1 MINKGIFREYDIRG
15 IAEKDLTDE
24 AVTLIG
30 KGYGTLLRGQGSGVR
45 GKNKVAV
52 GRDVRLSSNR
62 LRDALIAG
70 ITSTGT
76 DVVDLGECPTPLLY
90 FAAYTKDVDGGIMIT
105 GSHNPPEYNG
115 FKILIGKETIHGGGI
130 QDLRRLIE
138 IGSFASG
145 PSGRVESFEV
155 IPAYLEMVKEKFRA
169 VPSSGKRLKTVV
181 DAGNGTGGL
190 VAPELLK
197 SIGVDVIPL
206 FCEVDGNFPNHH
218 PDPTVPENLKTLIET
233 VKTEKADLGVAY
245 DGDSDRIGLV
255 DEKGSIIWG
264 DQLIILFARDILKN
278 QKGTVPDLR
287 PPPRNPP
294 LARGGTKGG
303 VESGLS
309 PALKEKPVFIGEV
322 KCSQIM
328 YDDIEKHGGRAIMWK
343 AGHSLI
349 KDKMKKEKALLAGEM
364 SGHIFFNDRYFGFDD
379 AIYATCRVIEILL
392 KEGKPLST
400 LLSDLPKTFNT
411 PEIRID
417 CPDEKKFETVE
428 KVKEILSKAYPI
440 IDIDGVRVKFA
451 EGWGLLRASNTGPIL
466 VMRFEASS
474 EERLSE
480 YRKIVEDILKE
491 VS

>member
-1 MINKGIFREYDIRG
+1 MINKSIFREYDIRG
-15 IAEKDLTDE
+15 FADTDLTDE

-30 KGYGTLLRGQGSGVR
+30 KGYGTLIRGQGSGVR
-45 GKNKVAV
+45 GQKKVAV
-52 GRDVRLSSNR
+52 GRDVRMSSKR
-62 LRDALIAG
+62 LRDALIEG
-70 ITSTGT
+70 ITSTGI
-76 DVVDLGECPTPLLY
+76 DVVDVGECPTPLLY
-90 FAAYTKDVDGGIMIT
+90 FAVYTKDVDGGIMIT

-138 IGSFASG
+138 IASFASG
-145 PSGRVESFEV
+145 PSGRVEKFEV
-155 IPAYLEMVKEKFRA
+155 IPAYIEMVKEKFKA
-169 VPSSGKRLKTVV
+169 ISSPGKKIKAVV

-233 VKTEKADLGVAY
+233 VKFLNADLGVAY
-245 DGDSDRIGLV
+245 DGDSDRIGVV

-264 DQLIILFARDILKN
+264 DQLMILFARDILKS
-278 QKGTVPDLR
+278 QGSG
-287 PPPRNPP
+287 
-294 LARGGTKGG
+294 ARGQG
-303 VESGLS
+303 S
-309 PALKEKPVFIGEV
+309 EKPTFIGEV

-328 YDDIEKHGGRAIMWK
+328 YDDIERHGGRAIMWK

-417 CPDEKKFETVE
+417 CPEEKKFETVE
-428 KVKEILSKAYPI
+428 KVKEILSKDYPI

-474 EERLSE
+474 EERLEE
-480 YRKIVEDILKE
+480 YKRIIEDTLRD
-491 VS
+491 VSQ

>member
-1 MINKGIFREYDIRG
+1 MINKSIFREYDIRG
-15 IAEKDLTDE
+15 IAEQDLTDE

-30 KGYGTLLRGQGSGVR
+30 KGYGTIISRQSKFASQR
-45 GKNKVAV
+45 PRVAI
-52 GRDVRLSSNR
+52 GRDVRLSSKR
-62 LRDALIAG
+62 VRDALIEG
-70 ITSTGT
+70 IISTGI

-90 FAAYTKDVDGGIMIT
+90 FAVYTKDVDGGIMIT

-115 FKILIGKETIHGGGI
+115 FKILIGKDTIHGGGI
-130 QDLRRLIE
+130 QELRKLIE
-138 IGSFASG
+138 IGSFASAS
-145 PSGRVESFEV
+145 SGRIESFEV
-155 IPAYLEMVKEKFRA
+155 IPAYLEMVKEKFKA
-169 VPSSGKRLKTVV
+169 IPSSGKRLKAVV

-233 VKTEKADLGVAY
+233 VKFLNADIGVAY
-245 DGDSDRIGLV
+245 DGDSDRIGVV

-264 DQLIILFARDILKN
+264 DQLMIVFARDILKN
-278 QKGTVPDLR
+278 QGSGV
-287 PPPRNPP
+287 
-294 LARGGTKGG
+294 RGQG
-303 VESGLS
+303 S
-309 PALKEKPVFIGEV
+309 EKPAFIGEV

-328 YDDIEKHGGRAIMWK
+328 YDDIERHGGRAIMWK

-428 KVKEILSKAYPI
+428 KVKEILSKDYPI

-466 VMRFEASS
+466 VMRFEATS

-480 YRKIVEDILKE
+480 YRGLVEEILKG
-491 VS
+491 VSQLVK

>member
-15 IAEKDLTDE
+15 IAEQDLTDE

-30 KGYGTLLRGQGSGVR
+30 KGYATLISRQS
-45 GKNKVAV
+45 NVASQRPRV
-52 GRDVRLSSNR
+52 AIGRDVRLSSKR
-62 LRDALIAG
+62 VRDALIEG
-70 ITSTGT
+70 ITSTGI

-90 FAAYTKDVDGGIMIT
+90 FAAYTKDVEGGIMIT

-115 FKILIGKETIHGGGI
+115 FKILIGKDTIHGGGI
-130 QDLRRLIE
+130 QDLRKLIE

-169 VPSSGKRLKTVV
+169 IPSSGKRLKAVV

-233 VKTEKADLGVAY
+233 VKFLNADLGVAY
-245 DGDSDRIGLV
+245 DGDSDRIGVV

-278 QKGTVPDLR
+278 
-287 PPPRNPP
+287 
-294 LARGGTKGG
+294 
-303 VESGLS
+303 S
-309 PALKEKPVFIGEV
+309 PALTEKPTFIGEV

-328 YDDIEKHGGRAIMWK
+328 YDDIERHGGRAIMWK

-392 KEGKPLST
+392 KEGRPLST

-428 KVKEILSKAYPI
+428 RVKKILSKDYPI

>member
-1 MINKGIFREYDIRG
+1 MINKNIFREYDIRG
-15 IAEKDLTDE
+15 IAEQDLTDE

-30 KGYGTLLRGQGSGVR
+30 KGYGTIVSGQWSGVS
-45 GKNKVAV
+45 GQQKVAV

-62 LRDALIAG
+62 LRDAIIEG
-70 ITSTGT
+70 ITSTGV
-76 DVVDLGECPTPLLY
+76 DVLDVGECPTPLLY

-115 FKILIGKETIHGGGI
+115 FKVLIGRETIHGGGI
-130 QDLRRLIE
+130 QELRKLIE
-138 IGSFASG
+138 TGSFASAS
-145 PSGRVESFEV
+145 SGKVERFEV
-155 IPAYLEMVKEKFRA
+155 IPAYLEMVKEKFKA
-169 VPSSGKRLKTVV
+169 IPSSGKRLKAVV

-190 VAPELLK
+190 VAPQLLK

-233 VKTEKADLGVAY
+233 VKAENADLGVAY

-255 DEKGSIIWG
+255 DENGSIIWG
-264 DQLIILFARDILKN
+264 DQLIVLFARDILKN
-278 QKGTVPDLR
+278 AECGMRKGTVPDLR
-287 PPPRNPP
+287 TEQSG
-294 LARGGTKGG
+294 A

-309 PALKEKPVFIGEV
+309 PALSEKPTIIGEV

-328 YDDIEKHGGRAIMWK
+328 YDDIERHGGRGIMWK

-349 KDKMKKEKALLAGEM
+349 KDKMKKEKAVLAGEM
-364 SGHIFFNDRYFGFDD
+364 SGHIFFADRYFGFDD

-411 PEIRID
+411 PEIRVD

-428 KVKEILSKAYPI
+428 KVKEILSKDYPI

-480 YRKIVEDILKE
+480 YRRIVEDILRE
-491 VS
+491 VVETGL

>member
-1 MINKGIFREYDIRG
+1 MINKSIFREYDIRG
-15 IAEKDLTDE
+15 IAEQDLTDE

-30 KGYGTLLRGQGSGVR
+30 KGYGTLVR
-45 GKNKVAV
+45 RETSDVRRQTKVAV
-52 GRDVRLSSNR
+52 GRDVRLSSKR

-70 ITSTGT
+70 IISTGI

-115 FKILIGKETIHGGGI
+115 FKILIGKDTIHGGGI
-130 QDLRRLIE
+130 QELRKLIE
-138 IGSFASG
+138 IGSFASAS
-145 PSGRVESFEV
+145 SGRVESFEV
-155 IPAYLEMVKEKFRA
+155 IPAYLEMVKEKFKA
-169 VPSSGKRLKTVV
+169 IPSPGKRIKAVV

-190 VAPELLK
+190 VAPQLLK
-197 SIGVDVIPL
+197 SIGVDVVPL

-218 PDPTVPENLKTLIET
+218 PDPTVPENLKTLIDT

-264 DQLIILFARDILKN
+264 DQLMILFARDILRETLDVRRK
-278 QKGTVPDLR
+278 T
-287 PPPRNPP
+287 
-294 LARGGTKGG
+294 
-303 VESGLS
+303 S
-309 PALKEKPVFIGEV
+309 EKPTFIGEV

-328 YDDIEKHGGRAIMWK
+328 YDDIERHGGRAIMWK

-428 KVKEILSKAYPI
+428 KVKEILSKDYPI
-440 IDIDGVRVKFA
+440 IDIDGVRVKFP

-466 VMRFEASS
+466 VMRFEATS

>member
-1 MINKGIFREYDIRG
+1 MINKSIFREYDIRG
-15 IAEKDLTDE
+15 IAEQDLTDE
-24 AVTLIG
+24 AVTLFG
-30 KGYGTLLRGQGSGVR
+30 MVYGTLIRGLGSGVR
-45 GKNKVAV
+45 GQKKVAV
-52 GRDVRLSSNR
+52 GRDVRLSSKR
-62 LRDALIAG
+62 VRDALIEG
-70 ITSTGT
+70 IISTGI

-115 FKILIGKETIHGGGI
+115 FKILIGKDTIHGGGI
-130 QDLRRLIE
+130 QELRKLIE
-138 IGSFASG
+138 IGSFASAS
-145 PSGRVESFEV
+145 SGRIESFEV
-155 IPAYLEMVKEKFRA
+155 IPAYLEMVKEKFKA
-169 VPSSGKRLKTVV
+169 IPSSGKRLKAVV

-197 SIGVDVIPL
+197 SIGVDVVPL

-233 VKTEKADLGVAY
+233 VKSEKADLGVAY

-264 DQLIILFARDILKN
+264 DQLIILFARDILKS
-278 QKGTVPDLR
+278 QGSGV
-287 PPPRNPP
+287 
-294 LARGGTKGG
+294 RGQG
-303 VESGLS
+303 S
-309 PALKEKPVFIGEV
+309 EKPTFIGEV

-328 YDDIEKHGGRAIMWK
+328 YDDIERHGGRAIMWK

-400 LLSDLPKTFNT
+400 LLSDLPKAFNT

-417 CPDEKKFETVE
+417 CPEEKKFETVE
-428 KVKEILSKAYPI
+428 RVKNILSKDYPI

-466 VMRFEASS
+466 VMRFEATS

-480 YRKIVEDILKE
+480 YRGLVEEILKG
-491 VS
+491 VSQLVK

>member
-1 MINKGIFREYDIRG
+1 MINKSIFREYDIRG
-15 IAEKDLTDE
+15 IAEQDLTDE

-30 KGYGTLLRGQGSGVR
+30 KGYATLISRQS
-45 GKNKVAV
+45 NVASQKPRV
-52 GRDVRLSSNR
+52 AIGRDVRLSSKR
-62 LRDALIAG
+62 VRDALIEG
-70 ITSTGT
+70 IISTGIN
-76 DVVDLGECPTPLLY
+76 VVDLGECPTPLLY

-115 FKILIGKETIHGGGI
+115 FKILIGKDTIHGGGI
-130 QDLRRLIE
+130 QELRKLIE
-138 IGSFASG
+138 TGSFASAS
-145 PSGRVESFEV
+145 SGRVESFEV
-155 IPAYLEMVKEKFRA
+155 IPAYLEMVKEKFKA
-169 VPSSGKRLKTVV
+169 IPSSGKRIKAAV

-233 VKTEKADLGVAY
+233 VKFLNADLGVAY

-264 DQLIILFARDILKN
+264 DQLMVLFARDILKN

-287 PPPRNPP
+287 TEQS
-294 LARGGTKGG
+294 GV

-309 PALKEKPVFIGEV
+309 PALSEKPTFIGEV

-328 YDDIEKHGGRAIMWK
+328 YDDIERHGGRAIMWK

-392 KEGKPLST
+392 KEGRPLST

-428 KVKEILSKAYPI
+428 RVKKILSKDYPI

>member
-1 MINKGIFREYDIRG
+1 MINKSIFREYDIRG
-15 IAEKDLTDE
+15 FAEQDLTDE

-30 KGYGTLLRGQGSGVR
+30 KGYGTLIRDQGSGVR
-45 GKNKVAV
+45 GQKKVAV
-52 GRDVRLSSNR
+52 GRDVRLSSKR
-62 LRDALIAG
+62 VRDALIEG
-70 ITSTGT
+70 ITSTGI

-90 FAAYTKDVDGGIMIT
+90 FAAYTKDVEGGIMIT

-115 FKILIGKETIHGGGI
+115 FKILIGKDTIHGGGI
-130 QDLRRLIE
+130 QDLRKLIE

-169 VPSSGKRLKTVV
+169 IPSSGKRLKAVV

-233 VKTEKADLGVAY
+233 VKFLNADLGVAY
-245 DGDSDRIGLV
+245 DGDSDRIGVV

-264 DQLIILFARDILKN
+264 DQLMILFARDILKN
-278 QKGTVPDLR
+278 QWS
-287 PPPRNPP
+287 
-294 LARGGTKGG
+294 G
-303 VESGLS
+303 VSGQGS
-309 PALKEKPVFIGEV
+309 EKPAFIGEV

-328 YDDIEKHGGRAIMWK
+328 YDDIERHGGRAIMWK

-428 KVKEILSKAYPI
+428 RVKKILSKDYPI

-480 YRKIVEDILKE
+480 YRGLVEEILKG
-491 VS
+491 VSQLVK